1 MRARLSDISFDYLVR
16 PYTFS
21 LVDYFVRES
30 KVQPRVEKI
39 GVNGSTVDELHHMFH
54 QMQMGD
60 ETPDM
65 SAFMMIAPPSPDRA
79 SLFSLCFLDETTDYG
94 AVIEPTYD

>member
-30 KVQPRVEKI
+30 KVQPRVEEI

-65 SAFMMIAPPSPDRA
+65 STSMMIAPPSPDRA
-79 SLFSLCFLDETTDYG
+79 ILFSLCFPDETTDYG
-94 AVIEPTYD
+94 ADIEPTYD

>member
-1 MRARLSDISFDYLVR
+1 MFGIPFDYPVCS
-16 PYTFS
+16 YTFS
-21 LVDYFVRES
+21 LANYFIRGLE
-30 KVQPRVEKI
+30 VQPRVEEI

-79 SLFSLCFLDETTDYG
+79 NLFSLCFLDETIDYG
-94 AVIEPTYD
+94 AIIEPTI